1 MAHGLGA
8 CLAWCSHRAAVR
20 GLCPSAVGI
29 CVVLSGDFVAW
40 HGLIQGRG
48 QGGSHGP
55 SVTWPGSRPPHLL
68 WCLPEASDQ
77 VQPTLERKRS
87 EPFSGRRSSRDLVGR
102 FVSPQREHVQ
112 PGDCG
117 CVRAAAECVARV
129 WEHRAKIGGY
139 LTPRAAGDERL
150 DSSCTRPGWRWVP
163 ASPCPCCA
171 SRRWPRVKG
180 CSESL
185 PLLECFMP
193 LFGGCSGT
201 WY

>member
-1 MAHGLGA
+1 MLAHGLGA

-29 CVVLSGDFVAW
+29 CVVLSCDFVAW

-55 SVTWPGSRPPHLL
+55 SMTWPGSRPPHLL
-68 WCLPEASDQ
+68 CCLPEANDQ

-87 EPFSGRRSSRDLVGR
+87 ELFSGRRSSRDFVGR

-117 CVRAAAECVARV
+117 CVQAAAECVARV

-139 LTPRAAGDERL
+139 ITPGRGEM
-150 DSSCTRPGWRWVP
+150 SGSTPPVPGCTQLIWRWTP
-163 ASPCPCCA
+163 ASPCPCCFSRMVA
-171 SRRWPRVKG
+171 SCKG
-180 CSESL
+180 C
-185 PLLECFMP
+185 F
-193 LFGGCSGT
+193 
-201 WY
+201 